1 MIFVCDSLV
10 TMNLTPAALIEYFFR
25 ETSESQFIGNDSIL
39 NDPATQFKKTATKK
53 TTANMMMAKK
63 WLWKTLRAG
72 RESQGGPRAL
82 LLPWNTT
89 PWSKATD
96 LNPEM
101 HLVHEWASP
110 PIHNIFKKKA
120 QCKTWRLVNW
130 AISKNDLEE
139 RIKQKYAKSK
149 GFFYYLFF

>member
-10 TMNLTPAALIEYFFR
+10 TMNLTPAALIEYFLR

-82 LLPWNTT
+82 LLP
-89 PWSKATD
+89 
-96 LNPEM
+96 
-101 HLVHEWASP
+101 
-110 PIHNIFKKKA
+110 
-120 QCKTWRLVNW
+120 
-130 AISKNDLEE
+130 
-139 RIKQKYAKSK
+139 
-149 GFFYYLFF
+149 